1 MFSYLRYFAAI
12 SLLLVLT
19 GAVALGVYFREYK
32 SSEMLATARAHNEAI
47 IASYADTVWS
57 HDYPALTNT
66 ADPATRASF
75 TLDSQKYFRSFP
87 FTKITIFS
95 PDVTALYYGS
105 TPNYV
110 TSDGSTRVTLFNVRE
125 TQAGQSAARLLKQAY
140 LSGDSQPR
148 VLTQSIVPI
157 FPADMDPATRASC
170 LAGTG
175 SGPACKPLALAEM
188 YVDITPGWKQL
199 EFFQYLITG
208 TIIGTFILLVGALM
222 FTANRAESIIA
233 RQHEVNLELTAA
245 AAQAEAQS
253 RDKSQFLASVS
264 HELRTPL
271 NAIIGFSEI
280 IKNEA
285 REQMQK
291 VYQEYVDDIHASGK
305 HLLSLIN
312 DILDYSK
319 AEAGKLQMEWAETD
333 ATKIIRNS
341 LRMVLPRAETAQVM
355 LIEDIPSHH
364 LVITTDAK
372 KLKQVLLNLLS
383 NAVKFTPAGGEVR
396 CQAWE
401 DITEKRLILVVRDT
415 GIGIAPKD
423 ISRVMMPFG
432 QVDSTLARRFEGTGL
447 GLPLA
452 KKFVE
457 SMGGE
462 FSIESELDV
471 GTTITITLPKIPS
484 ASLADRVTPPPI
496 EEPEHVAP
504 ADPGSI
510 AGEQQPAA

>member
-12 SLLLVLT
+12 SLLLVLI
-19 GAVALGVYFREYK
+19 GAVSLGVYFRQVK
-32 SSEMLATARAHNEAI
+32 SAELLATNRAHNEAV
-47 IASYADTVWS
+47 IASFSDTVWQRY
-57 HDYPALTNT
+57 YPAV
-66 ADPATRASF
+66 ADGADVGTRAAF
-75 TLDSQKYFRSFP
+75 AADSQKYFRSFP
-87 FTKITIFS
+87 FSKITIFS

-110 TSDGSTRVTLFNVRE
+110 TSDGSSRVTLFNVRE
-125 TQAGQSAARLLKQAY
+125 TQAGQSAARLLREAY
-140 LSGDSQPR
+140 FSGDNHAR
-148 VLTQSIVPI
+148 VLTQTIVPI
-157 FPADMDPATRASC
+157 FGGDVVTPEVRATCMSGQGK
-170 LAGTG
+170 GTCR
-175 SGPACKPLALAEM
+175 PQALVEI
-188 YVDITPGWKQL
+188 YTDITPAWTQL

-285 REQMQK
+285 REQMAK
-291 VYQEYVDDIHASGK
+291 VYQEYIDDIHASGK

-333 ATKIIRNS
+333 ATKVIRNS

-401 DITEKRLILVVRDT
+401 DIAEKKLVLVVRDT

-462 FSIESELDV
+462 FAIESEVDV
-471 GTTITITLPKIPS
+471 GTTITITLPKVPA
-484 ASLADRVTPPPI
+484 ASLAATYVP
-496 EEPEHVAP
+496 EETHHVAP
-504 ADPGSI
+504 TGDR
-510 AGEQQPAA
+510 GEQPAA

>member
-12 SLLLVLT
+12 SLLLVIL
-19 GAVALGVYFREYK
+19 GAAGLGIYFREIK
-32 SSEMLATARAHNEAI
+32 SQEMLGGSRSSAEAI
-47 IASYADTVWS
+47 IASYTETVWQR
-57 HDYPALTNT
+57 YFPAI
-66 ADPATRASF
+66 ATSTDV
-75 TLDSQKYFRSFP
+75 TLRTGFLADSQKYFGSFP

-95 PDVTALYYGS
+95 PDVKQLYYGS
-105 TPNYV
+105 TPAYV
-110 TSDGSTRVTLFNVRE
+110 TSDGSTRVTLFNISQ
-125 TQAGQSAARLLKQAY
+125 TQAGQSATRMLRESY
-140 LSGDSQPR
+140 LTGGADANTPH
-148 VLTQSIVPI
+148 VLMQSIVPI
-157 FPADMDPATRASC
+157 FAPGIDIATRQAC
-170 LAGTG
+170 LAGRATARCQ
-175 SGPACKPLALAEM
+175 PQALVEIYSDM
-188 YVDITPGWKQL
+188 TEGWKQL
-199 EFFQYLITG
+199 EFFQYLIMG
-208 TIIGTFILLVGALM
+208 TIITTFTLLVSALM
-222 FTANRAESIIA
+222 YMANRAESIIA
-233 RQHEVNLELTAA
+233 RQHEVNLELIAA
-245 AAQAEAQS
+245 AAQAESQS

-285 REQMQK
+285 KSQMQK

-319 AEAGKLQMEWAETD
+319 AEAGKLQIEWAETD
-333 ATKIIRNS
+333 ATKVIRNS
-341 LRMVLPRAETAQVM
+341 LRMVLPRAEASQVT

-396 CQAWE
+396 CIAWE
-401 DITEKRLILVVRDT
+401 DVATKTLIIKVKDT

-452 KKFVE
+452 KKFIE

-462 FSIESELDV
+462 FAIESEVDV
-471 GTTITITLPKIPS
+471 GTIITLTIPKTPKEMGTTIS
-484 ASLADRVTPPPI
+484 VTEEESDVTP
-496 EEPEHVAP
+496 
-504 ADPGSI
+504 
-510 AGEQQPAA
+510 EQPSTETT